1 MKIVWWRQLKR
12 VISTVIYEGKD
23 PFSVRRHASSWEQV
37 ILLFVGIG
45 DVRVSVWE
53 SHASMLDKQWH
64 NDRMHQTVF
73 SKKITDTESRAA
85 LMSMLPVEATD
96 LLVTINNRSAALM
109 FLIRNQHR
117 FCRWLALDILS
128 PTDDRVFVSV
138 FMRDA
143 RSMMYSSLVNSRYS
157 LVLLSRE
164 ISLFSDDYLSVD
176 NFYWRMF
183 FIHRRNRE
191 FRFDLFVTTSNE
203 CLPSRGNQSLLKP
216 PENRTQGEKGE
227 KKILRFFKLYIYL
240 RFSLQSLPIIRHR
253 GRGEDKQKE

>member
-1 MKIVWWRQLKR
+1 
-12 VISTVIYEGKD
+12 
-23 PFSVRRHASSWEQV
+23 
-37 ILLFVGIG
+37 
-45 DVRVSVWE
+45 
-53 SHASMLDKQWH
+53 MLDKQWH

-73 SKKITDTESRAA
+73 FKKITDAKSRAV
-85 LMSMLPVEATD
+85 LVSMLPVEAID
-96 LLVTINNRSAALM
+96 LLVTINNRSVPLM
-109 FLIRNQHR
+109 LSHYKPTQ
-117 FCRWLALDILS
+117 ILPMTCTQYPIS
-128 PTDDRVFVSV
+128 NGWDRMFVSV

-143 RSMMYSSLVNSRYS
+143 RSIMCSSLLNSRCS
-157 LVLLSRE
+157 LALLSRE

-176 NFYWRMF
+176 SFYWRMF

-227 KKILRFFKLYIYL
+227 KKILRFFKLDIYL

-253 GRGEDKQKE
+253 RRGEDKQKE